1 MLNAWNKIK
10 ELINEKQNIL
20 NITTG
25 TEYETGRII
34 DGKKEFGLR
43 KNLGALPD
51 STNTTYNTGVSNS
64 YKITKYQLFAKHKT
78 SNQVLT
84 VPFMS
89 LNNTQYISAYFDNA
103 NTISAMCNFN
113 ASAYELVIE
122 LYYTKS

>member
-43 KNLGALPD
+43 KNLGAFANSGRKD
-51 STNTTYNTGVSNS
+51 FNTGLSSS
-64 YKITKYQLFAKHKT
+64 YKITKYQLFAKNK
-78 SNQVLT
+78 SNEQVLT

-89 LNNTQYISAYFDNA
+89 LENTEYLSGYFNDPSLIATKNNDNFSGYDL
-103 NTISAMCNFN
+103 I
-113 ASAYELVIE
+113 IE
-122 LYYTKS
+122 VYYTKS